1 MTSDKN
7 SSLMIFSGTSSPV
20 FASDLASHLGTTL
33 GGIQISKFP
42 SGEIYARIKDN
53 VRGRS
58 VFVVQTGTHN
68 INEDIM
74 ELLIIID
81 AMKRASS
88 RSITAVIPFLPYA
101 RQDRKAASR
110 EPISAKL
117 IADLLTTAGV
127 NRVITIDMHS
137 DQIQGFFNF
146 PVDTLTAMPL
156 MANYIKSKN
165 IKNPVI
171 VAPDTGRAKTSK
183 KLADRI
189 GSPLAIIHKQRPE
202 HSKAEVT
209 HVVGDVKGKTVIIV
223 DDMIDTA
230 GTATNG
236 VKYLREMGANEDVY
250 LMATHAILSDPAVKR
265 IQDVGIKEV
274 VVTDSIPVPKEKQFP
289 ALKVLSVAPLFA
301 EAISRAYENL
311 SISSLFD

>member
-7 SSLMIFSGTSSPV
+7 SSMMIFSGTSAPQLAQDI
-20 FASDLASHLGTTL
+20 ASYIGMKLGA
-33 GGIQISKFP
+33 IQISRFP
-42 SGEIYARIKDN
+42 SGEIYTRLKDN
-53 VRGRS
+53 VRGHS
-58 VFVVQTGTHN
+58 AFVIQTGTQKV
-68 INEDIM
+68 NEDIM
-74 ELLIIID
+74 ELLLMID
-81 AMKRASS
+81 ALKRASAK
-88 RSITAVIPFLPYA
+88 SITAVIPHLPYA

-117 IADLLTTAGV
+117 MADLLTTAGV
-127 NRVITIDMHS
+127 NRVITIDLHS

-156 MANYIKSKN
+156 LANYIKSKN
-165 IKNPVI
+165 IKDPVI

-183 KLADRI
+183 RLADRI

-202 HSKAEVT
+202 HSKTEVT

-236 VKYLREMGANEDVY
+236 VKTLRDMGANEDVY
-250 LMATHAILSDPAVKR
+250 LMATHPILSDPAVKR
-265 IQDVGIKEV
+265 ITEAGIKEV
-274 VVTDSIPVPKEKQFP
+274 VVTDSVPIPKDKQFP
-289 ALKVLSVAPLFA
+289 ALKVLSTAPILG
-301 EAISRAYENL
+301 EAIKRAFENL